1 MNHNTGNCFAAS
13 AHLLIFICWNAYF
26 WFSRNGTICCWSKEE
41 QGDIKY
47 LNVILYRP
55 HQVRF
60 YLMLPLCWARRRPTI
75 WPPAEYTD
83 RTPEP
88 EHNTEINISWTYFR
102 VKLSCV
108 CLKITYKKKSKDKN
122 TIVIYDKMI
131 YYCKL
136 QNVNIQST

>member
-1 MNHNTGNCFAAS
+1 MAFEKPAPRKTKQEAVATILHLHGGDFLEGKKKYISNTS
-13 AHLLIFICWNAYF
+13 
-26 WFSRNGTICCWSKEE
+26 
-41 QGDIKY
+41 
-47 LNVILYRP
+47 
-55 HQVRF
+55 
-60 YLMLPLCWARRRPTI
+60 
-75 WPPAEYTD
+75 WP
-83 RTPEP
+83 
-88 EHNTEINISWTYFR
+88 YFR